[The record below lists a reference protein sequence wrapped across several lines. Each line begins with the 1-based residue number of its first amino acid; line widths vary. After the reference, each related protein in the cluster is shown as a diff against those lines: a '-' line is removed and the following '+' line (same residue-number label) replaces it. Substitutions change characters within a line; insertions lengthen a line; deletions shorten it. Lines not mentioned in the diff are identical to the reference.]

1 MRNVRII
8 IIKGMYFMR
17 LSSRK
22 LETAGFS
29 VIEGLLITIAIAAIV
44 GVGGY
49 VLHQKKIA
57 NGNLSSAH
65 SGNSTT
71 QTTAQPAT
79 GTTANLDQLTQQ
91 GGQTEAGVDSSD
103 DVQTSQN
110 ATSSNYTIN
119 NVEGSYDETTL

>member
-1 MRNVRII
+1 
-8 IIKGMYFMR
+8 MR

-29 VIEGLLITIAIAAIV
+29 AIEGLLITIAIAAIV

-57 NGNLSSAH
+57 NGNLSSTSNGSA
-65 SGNSTT
+65 TT
-71 QTTAQPAT
+71 QTTAQPVT

-91 GGQTEAGVDSSD
+91 DGQTEAGVDSSAD
-103 DVQTSQN
+103 GQTSQN
-110 ATSSNYTIN
+110 ATSSNDAIN
-119 NVEGSYDETTL
+119 NVGGSYDETTL